1 MSTTDTDAFK
11 KFDLAGH
18 TAVVTG
24 GGTGLGYFMAR
35 GMARSGAT
43 VVLAARRESVLKEAA
58 DKMAAEAPQGRVEYA
73 TVDLAD
79 RASVD
84 DLARTTSERFG
95 GIDILIGN
103 AGADLFEPVDGIS
116 YENFDQV
123 MQINVAAN
131 LALMRAY
138 LPHMRQQKWGRIM
151 FSSSATSLAGSAQ
164 EGMGAY
170 TAAKSALNGFVRTA
184 AAETGHDNIT
194 VNTIVFGM
202 YLTDM
207 VKEHLKLV
215 ESAAGIDAVR
225 GFEVSF
231 ASMTAAGRLGDCRE
245 VEGLA
250 QLLASDA
257 GSYITGSNLVIDGGM
272 SAMLRPHEPRPER
285 LVYS

>member
-1 MSTTDTDAFK
+1 MSQTDTDAFT
-11 KFDLAGH
+11 KFDLTGR

-24 GGTGLGYFMAR
+24 GSTGLGYFMAR
-35 GMARSGAT
+35 GLARSGAT
-43 VVLAARRESVLKEAA
+43 VVLAARRESLLKEAA
-58 DKMAAEAPQGRVEYA
+58 DKMAAEAPQGHVEYA
-73 TVDLAD
+73 AVDLGD
-79 RASVD
+79 RGSIEE
-84 DLARTTSERFG
+84 LAQSTLERFG
-95 GIDILIGN
+95 GVDILIGN
-103 AGADLFEPVDGIS
+103 AGADLFQPVDEIS

-138 LPHMRQQKWGRIM
+138 LPHMRQQQWGRIM

-170 TAAKSALNGFVRTA
+170 TAAKAALNGFVRTA

-215 ESAAGIDAVR
+215 EDSAGIDAVR
-225 GFEVSF
+225 GFESSF
-231 ASMTAAGRLGDCRE
+231 ASMTAAGRLGDCQE
-245 VEGLA
+245 VEGMA
-250 QLLASDA
+250 QLLASEA

>member
-1 MSTTDTDAFK
+1 MSQQSNDAFK
-11 KFDLAGH
+11 KFDLTGR

-35 GMARSGAT
+35 GLARSGAT

-58 DKMAAEAPQGRVEYA
+58 DKMAAEAPQGHVEYA
-73 TVDLAD
+73 TVDLGD
-79 RASVD
+79 RDSID
-84 DLARTTSERFG
+84 DFARATIERFG

-103 AGADLFEPVDGIS
+103 AGADLFEPVDQIS
-116 YENFDQV
+116 YANFDQV

-131 LALMRAY
+131 IALMRAY
-138 LPHMRQQKWGRIM
+138 VPHMRQQKWGRIM

-164 EGMGAY
+164 EGMSVY
-170 TAAKSALNGFVRTA
+170 TAAKGGLNAFARTA
-184 AAETGHDNIT
+184 AAELGHDNIT
-194 VNTIVFGM
+194 VNSVVFGM

-207 VKEHLKLV
+207 VKEHLKVV
-215 ESAAGIDAVR
+215 EAAAGIDAVR

-231 ASMTAAGRLGDCRE
+231 ASMTAAGRLGDCQE

-272 SAMLRPHEPRPER
+272 SAMLRPNEPRPER

>member
-1 MSTTDTDAFK
+1 MRQPGSDAFK
-11 KFDLAGH
+11 KFDLTGR

-43 VVLAARRESVLKEAA
+43 VVLAARREAVLKEAT
-58 DKMAAEAPQGRVEYA
+58 DKMAAEAPQGHIEYA
-73 TVDLAD
+73 TIDLAD
-79 RASVD
+79 RDSVD
-84 DLARTTSERFG
+84 EFARTTLDRFG
-95 GIDILIGN
+95 GVDILVGN
-103 AGADLFEPVDGIS
+103 AGADLFEPVDAIT
-116 YENFDQV
+116 YENLDQV
-123 MQINVAAN
+123 IQINFAAN
-131 LALMRAY
+131 VALMRAY

-164 EGMGAY
+164 EGMSVY
-170 TAAKSALNGFVRTA
+170 TAAKSGLNGFARTA

-207 VKEHLKLV
+207 VREHLKLV
-215 ESAAGIDAVR
+215 EAAAGINAVR

-231 ASMTAAGRLGDCRE
+231 ASMTAAGRLGDCQE
-245 VEGLA
+245 VEGVA

-257 GSYITGSNLVIDGGM
+257 GSYITGSNLVVDGGM
-272 SAMLRPHEPRPER
+272 SIMLRPNEPRPER

>member
-1 MSTTDTDAFK
+1 MSQESTDAFK
-11 KFDLAGH
+11 KFDLTGR

-24 GGTGLGYFMAR
+24 GSAGLGYFMAR
-35 GMARSGAT
+35 GLARSGAT

-58 DKMAAEAPQGRVEYA
+58 DHMAAEAPQGHVDYA
-73 TVDLAD
+73 AVDLGD
-79 RASVD
+79 RDSIHD
-84 DLARTTSERFG
+84 FARTTIER
-95 GIDILIGN
+95 
-103 AGADLFEPVDGIS
+103 
-116 YENFDQV
+116 FDQV
-123 MQINVAAN
+123 FQINVAAN
-131 LALMRAY
+131 IALMRAY
-138 LPHMRQQKWGRIM
+138 LPHMRQRKWGRIM

-164 EGMGAY
+164 EGMSVY
-170 TAAKSALNGFVRTA
+170 TAAKAGLNGFVRTA

-207 VKEHLKLV
+207 VKEHLKVV
-215 ESAAGIDAVR
+215 EAAAGIDAVR

-231 ASMTAAGRLGDCRE
+231 ASMTAAGRLGDCQE
-245 VEGLA
+245 VEGVA

-272 SAMLRPHEPRPER
+272 SAMLRPNEPRPER